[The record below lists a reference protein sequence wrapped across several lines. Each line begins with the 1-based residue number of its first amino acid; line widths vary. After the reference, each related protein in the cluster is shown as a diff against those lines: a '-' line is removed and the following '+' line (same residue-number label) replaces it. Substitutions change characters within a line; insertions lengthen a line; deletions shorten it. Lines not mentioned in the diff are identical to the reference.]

1 MRSRLVFPIRVIGWF
16 ALLLCIGTTADLVF
30 DLVFEQP
37 ELVAVAGPSVEE
49 PDNPA
54 EHLLVPSPRV
64 GHEVDHGMAVDTAD
78 FRASSVTILLIS
90 DPALSAISSDPPPP
104 RSHPVSFNAP
114 LRI

>member
-1 MRSRLVFPIRVIGWF
+1 LSIPVTCWF
-16 ALLLCIGTTADLVF
+16 ALLLCLGIAADVVF

-37 ELVAVAGPSVEE
+37 ELVAVAGPVEE

-54 EHLLVPSPRV
+54 EHLLVPSPRA
-64 GHEVDHGMAVDTAD
+64 GHDVDHGRSVAPAD
-78 FRASSVTILLIS
+78 FRVASIRILAIS
-90 DPALSAISSDPPPP
+90 DAALLGSFDPPPP